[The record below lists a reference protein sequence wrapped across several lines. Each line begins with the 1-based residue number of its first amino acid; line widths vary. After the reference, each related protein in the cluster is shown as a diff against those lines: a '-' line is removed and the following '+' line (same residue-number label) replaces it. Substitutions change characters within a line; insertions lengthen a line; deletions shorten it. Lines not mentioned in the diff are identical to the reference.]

1 MASVM
6 NRVTVTRAP
15 KDGQDA
21 TAYVVTPSVTAVRRD
36 QFGTPSVDEFTVT
49 SLKKVGDNT
58 YEEFPPE
65 LLLSYERKIEDS
77 DIGQWI
83 AFSNPSAD
91 NIPTVTIGDDDTEYT
106 IQGRL
111 ADGTVVCTV
120 TVLVV
125 KDGSDGSDGSNGHDI
140 LPRGP
145 RDWADVSVGETFYD
159 GSTPVSGSN
168 IYIRDIVRHNG
179 YYWLCILGH
188 ARSSDNEPQ
197 LGSCNWRRFQSWDLV
212 ATQLLLAED
221 AVIENGIIRNLATD
235 IKPNKRVE
243 IRQASNDIKIFD
255 ASGNPVSRMSG
266 DTYTPAELFGAGGD
280 TTPSSVGTISTRLC
294 YARQYND
301 TTSDWGGTYLQTTL
315 AASPGLLVGKLRVK
329 VAVTNTMVEN
339 AESGSGGG
347 TDPDTGLAEM
357 VRLPEVTLQLWVGDT
372 VVWSHMGAIADTTVD
387 FSYGNNA
394 ASVPVKLVVTCRKG
408 TRCTGTWTASVYA
421 ALSDIRVDS
430 RRNQSLIFK
439 EGLAVGASS
448 SQYLMAMTDPNG
460 IMAIKGRSGAAGFM
474 CYKDNLYLRFAQGG
488 WQRLSAVTQGSNVL
502 LKLTACTEPQIDTT
516 TT

>member
-1 MASVM
+1 M

-21 TAYVVTPSVTAVRRD
+21 TSYIVTPSVTSIRRD
-36 QFGTPSVDEFTVT
+36 QYGTPSVDEFTVT
-49 SLKKVGDNT
+49 SLRKVGDNA
-58 YEEFPPE
+58 YVEFPPE
-65 LLLSYERKIEDS
+65 LLLSCERKTEGS

-83 AFSNPSAD
+83 AFSNPSAS
-91 NIPTVTIGDDDTEYT
+91 NVPTVTVGDDDTEYT
-106 IQGRL
+106 IQGML

-125 KDGSDGSDGSNGHDI
+125 KDGSDGSNGHDI

-145 RDWADVSVGETFYD
+145 RDWVDVPVGETFYD
-159 GSTPVSGSN
+159 GSTPVSGTD

-179 YYWLCILGH
+179 YYWLCVLGH
-188 ARSSDNEPQ
+188 NKSSDNEPQ
-197 LGSCNWRRFQSWDLV
+197 VGSCNWRRFQSWDLI

-280 TTPSSVGTISTRLC
+280 TTPSSVGTFSTRLC
-294 YARQYND
+294 YARQDND
-301 TTSDWGGTYLQTTL
+301 TTSNWGGTYLQSTL
-315 AASPGLLVGKLRVK
+315 QASSGLLVGKLRVK
-329 VAVTNTMVEN
+329 VEVTNTMTEYSD
-339 AESGSGGG
+339 SGSGGG
-347 TDPDTGLAEM
+347 IDPDPGLVEM
-357 VRLPEVTLQLWVGDT
+357 FRLPEVTLQLCVGDT
-372 VVWSHMGAIADTTVD
+372 VVWCHSGAIADTTVD
-387 FSYGNNA
+387 ISYSNHA
-394 ASVPVKLVVTCRKG
+394 ATVPVKLTVTCRKG

-421 ALSDIRVDS
+421 ALSDMRVDS
-430 RRNQSLIFK
+430 KRSRSLIFK

-448 SQYLMAMTDPNG
+448 SQYLMAFCDPNG
-460 IMAIKGRSGAAGFM
+460 VMAIKGRSGAAGFM
-474 CYKDNLYLRFAQGG
+474 CYKDNIYLRFAQGG
-488 WQRLSAVTQGSNVL
+488 WQRLSTVTQGTNVL
-502 LKLTACTEPQIDTT
+502 LKLTACTEPSID
-516 TT
+516 